1 MIQDHLPTAD
11 DLSAQYEAGQID
23 HETAL
28 RLSLHHLRLLY
39 KYKEIDLLI
48 LNGLL
53 RDVRA
58 IAEELKLHQP
68 SAAMRLRLL
77 EWVKQAED
85 AAAALAR
92 EKPGLVDK
100 AD

>member
-1 MIQDHLPTAD
+1 MTMTYHPLPTPD
-11 DLSAQYEAGQID
+11 DLTTQLDTGQID
-23 HETAL
+23 LETTV
-28 RLSLHHLRLLY
+28 RLSLRHLALLY
-39 KYKEIDLLI
+39 QLKEVDLLV

-53 RDVRA
+53 QDVRA

-85 AAAALAR
+85 AAAALAAR
-92 EKPGLVDK
+92 E
-100 AD
+100 

>member
-1 MIQDHLPTAD
+1 MPQTDLPTPD
-11 DLSAQYEAGQID
+11 DLSDQYESGQID
-23 HETAL
+23 HETAF

-39 KYKEIDLLI
+39 KYKEIDLLVM
-48 LNGLL
+48 NGLL
-53 RDVRA
+53 RDVQA
-58 IAEELKLHQP
+58 IAEELKVSRP
-68 SAAMRLRLL
+68 SETMRMRLL

-92 EKPGLVDK
+92 GEPGLGDK

>member
-1 MIQDHLPTAD
+1 MTPDPLPTAD
-11 DLSAQYEAGQID
+11 DLSDQYETGQID
-23 HETAL
+23 HDTAL

-53 RDVRA
+53 HDVRA
-58 IAEELKLHQP
+58 IAEELKVNQP

-77 EWVKQAED
+77 EWVKQAEA
-85 AAAALAR
+85 AAAALEA
-92 EKPGLVDK
+92 GYHNG
-100 AD
+100 